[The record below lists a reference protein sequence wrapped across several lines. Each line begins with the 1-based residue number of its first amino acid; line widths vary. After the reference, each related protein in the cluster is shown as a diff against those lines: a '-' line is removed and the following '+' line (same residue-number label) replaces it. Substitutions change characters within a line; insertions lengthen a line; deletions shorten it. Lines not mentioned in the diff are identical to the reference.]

1 MEKRVS
7 FHTLGCKLNFAET
20 AMYSKDFVRNGF
32 TLVDFKEPADVV
44 VINTCSVTENA
55 DKEARKLV
63 RQVKRRSPEARIVV
77 VGCYAQLQ
85 PQSLSR
91 IGGVELILGAA
102 EKFNILEYL
111 TEDKSNNQIHCG
123 DIASISEFREACSGK
138 HSGRTRAFLKIQDGC
153 DYSCSFCT
161 IPMARGRS
169 RSQSQEQVIRRIQNL
184 VDSGFKEIILSGVN
198 VGDYKDG
205 LQNSFLKLIQRI
217 ECITGEFRIRISSI
231 EPNLLSDEIINFVSS
246 SNKFCHHFH
255 IPLQSGSMAI
265 LKSMKRRYNLD
276 LFRNRIESICSSMRG
291 AGIGIDVIAGFPGET
306 DEHFQETI
314 EFLSKIEWSYL
325 HVFTYSERPGTV
337 AVLLPDSVQIQIR
350 KARNEVLRQF
360 SDERRQ
366 QFNQRHLGS
375 IENVL
380 FETEEAGGYMTG
392 FTDNYIRVV
401 AKLPYEVQNKIIRV
415 QLVRCVGDKVFGSRA
430 E

>member
-55 DKEARKLV
+55 DREARKLV

-91 IGGVELILGAA
+91 IGGVELILGAE

-123 DIASISEFREACSGK
+123 DIANISEFHEACSGK

-169 RSQSQEQVIRRIQNL
+169 RSQAQEQVISRIQNL
-184 VDSGFKEIILSGVN
+184 VDSGFKEIVLSGVN

-217 ECITGEFRIRISSI
+217 ECIKGEFRIRISSI

-255 IPLQSGSMAI
+255 IPLQSGSVEI

-276 LFRNRIESICSSMRG
+276 LFRNRIELICSSMQG

-306 DEHFQETI
+306 NEHFQETL

-337 AVLLPDSVQIQIR
+337 AVSLPDSVQVQVR

-360 SDERRQ
+360 SDKRRQ
-366 QFNQRHLGS
+366 QFNQRHIGS

-380 FETEEAGGYMTG
+380 FETEEAGGYMMG
-392 FTDNYIRVV
+392 FTDNYIKVV

-415 QLVRCVGDKVFGSRA
+415 QLVQCVGDKVFALHAG
-430 E
+430 